1 MLDFAALS
9 PLMKD
14 LHSQAV
20 SMFYLL
26 LPMFFSLAV
35 LIQWFREPR
44 GAVDFVSLLKRSL
57 VSVLLL
63 VAFPEIT
70 QAILAITGGIAEK
83 IDSVRNLDRF
93 MAIAEM
99 KVENYS
105 LSPQSLLLGFNDL
118 FLATLTF
125 LSFLVMYV
133 ARYLTLAMFQFF
145 WLFLVATAPLLL
157 LFNLFEATQQVTA
170 NLFKGLIEVA
180 CWKIVWAILGVM
192 LASLSFGEMYK
203 VEGSYVTVIVM
214 NFVIAIAMIATP
226 LIVRSLVNSGA
237 HAASPM
243 LAASTVAA
251 VASLPIRSTRLV
263 TQSRSVAKDTKDYVM
278 RKVAKR

>member
-1 MLDFAALS
+1 MLDFSSLS

-14 LHSQAV
+14 LHTQAV
-20 SMFYLL
+20 TMFYIL
-26 LPMFFSLAV
+26 LPVFFLLAI

-44 GAVDFVSLLKRSL
+44 GAVDFIVLLKRSF

-70 QAILAITGGIAEK
+70 QSILAVSGGVAER
-83 IDSVRNLDRF
+83 IDSVQSLDRF

-157 LFNLFEATQQVTA
+157 LFNLFEATQQVTV

-226 LIVRSLVNSGA
+226 LIVRSLVNSGV
-237 HAASPM
+237 HSASPM
-243 LAASTVAA
+243 LAASSVAA
-251 VASLPIRSTRLV
+251 MSAVPMRSTRIAS
-263 TQSRSVAKDTKDYVM
+263 QSKSVAKDTRDYFLGKM
-278 RKVAKR
+278 RRR